1 MLKQE
6 RVTVPADSIETDFKV
21 EYDYG
26 VLVTHADRFLCV
38 RVHPE
43 VGPREDDHSVFS
55 MDRHMVVSKAIDK
68 LGHYEDICA
77 DPDWLRDLMKLWR
90 QLCKI
95 SCHECQHMQDKTCPC
110 PPPWGGHIRYN
121 CPEFMKLKE
130 NY

>member
-1 MLKQE
+1 MNPVRYTWPNDEDIDGVSKDFAYF
-6 RVTVPADSIETDFKV
+6 VPIWTTEQTFQATTGSSWRQVGLLGEVQRV
-21 EYDYG
+21 EYPCLAG
-26 VLVTHADRFLCV
+26 L
-38 RVHPE
+38 
-43 VGPREDDHSVFS
+43 
-55 MDRHMVVSKAIDK
+55 AIDK

-95 SCHECQHMQDKTCPC
+95 SCNECQHMQDKTCPC